1 MSSIVKVHNLEGE
14 VVREMPLPEAFS
26 EEFRPDLIK
35 LAVLAQASKRYQPY
49 GPSKDSGM
57 QTSAEGWG
65 TGRGTARVPR
75 MKNGRKAM
83 RVPQAVGGRAAH
95 PPKPEKILVKKINK
109 ATKRKA
115 LVSAISATALPS
127 LMTSRGHIFDG
138 ELPVVVENDVEG
150 LVLTKDVCETIRNLG
165 MWKDVE
171 RAKAGRIIRAGKGK
185 MRGRKYKRRKSL
197 LVIVGEDRGILKAS
211 RNIEGVD
218 AVTVENLNVGLLAP
232 GTHPGRLTLWSES
245 ALEKLSEVK

>member
-49 GPSKDSGM
+49 GPSKESGM
-57 QTSAEGWG
+57 LTSAKGWG
-65 TGRGTARVPR
+65 TGRGVSRVPR
-75 MKNGRKAM
+75 MINGRKAM

-95 PPKPEKILVKKINK
+95 PPKPEKILIKKINK
-109 ATKRKA
+109 TTKKKA
-115 LVSAISATALPS
+115 LLSAISATALS
-127 LMTSRGHIFDG
+127 SQMTSRGHIFNG
-138 ELPVVVENDVEG
+138 ELPVVVENDLEN

-165 MWKDVE
+165 MWNDVE
-171 RAKAGRIIRAGKGK
+171 RAKAGKIVRAGKGK

-197 LVIVGEDRGILKAS
+197 LVIVGEDRGIIKAS

-232 GTHPGRLTLWSES
+232 GTHAGRLALWSES